1 MSQLLKLSGVSKVY
15 ESPSGTDGVV
25 VLRDLD
31 LQLEAGESLAVVGPS
46 GSGKSTLLNLVGAL
60 EAPTKGTIWVDG
72 QDVNTLDEAGLA
84 RYRNRTVGFVFQLHH
99 LLPQCTVLEN
109 VLLPTLADAEA
120 TPRQELL
127 LRAEKLIRQVGL
139 ADRGQHRPAELSGGE
154 RQRVAVARALI
165 NQPKLL
171 LADEPTGSLDHANAD
186 RLADLLETLNKD
198 HGIALILVTH
208 SRELA
213 ARASQT
219 KQLEEG
225 RLLAARS

>member
-1 MSQLLKLSGVSKVY
+1 MLVELSGISKVY

-31 LQLEAGESLAVVGPS
+31 LKLEAGESLAVVGPS
-46 GSGKSTLLNLVGAL
+46 GSGKSTLLNLIGAL
-60 EAPTKGTIWVDG
+60 ESPTAGSIRVDG
-72 QDVNTLDEAGLA
+72 QDVNALEEAGLA
-84 RYRNRTVGFVFQLHH
+84 RYRNQTVGFVFQLHH

-109 VLLPTLADAEA
+109 VLLPTLADPAA
-120 TPRQELL
+120 GPGQELR

-139 ADRGQHRPAELSGGE
+139 SDRGQHRPAELSGGE

-208 SRELA
+208 SRDLA

-225 RLLAARS
+225 RLLKA